1 MFPNKDTI
9 IYGSFSQNPGN
20 NGCKFFN
27 NKFKK
32 HKINAIYKSFYSDNI
47 KNSIQAAKTLNF
59 GGFAVSMPF
68 KTEILK
74 YVNPVL
80 HEDEKIGAIN
90 TVINIEGELLGYN
103 LDKIGVFKYFL
114 QQNIK
119 YVNIVGYG
127 GFGKSVEAACNLLK
141 IDYQIIQ
148 RKNWNDLE
156 NLQKGIIFNAT
167 PIEIISDKLQVID
180 ARPFTEE
187 GKKISKLIA
196 EEQFKLYI
204 DGEY

>member
-20 NGCKFFN
+20 NGCEFFN

-47 KNSIQAAKTLNF
+47 ENSIQAVKTLNF

-68 KTEILK
+68 KREILK

-80 HEDEKIGAIN
+80 KEDEQIGAIN

-103 LDKIGVFKYFL
+103 LDKIGVFKYLSKQKIDFL
-114 QQNIK
+114 H
-119 YVNIVGYG
+119 IVGNG
-127 GFGKSVEAACNLLK
+127 GFGRSVQAACDLLK
-141 IDYQIIQ
+141 IKYRVFP
-148 RKNWNDLE
+148 RKNWGDLE
-156 NLQKGIIFNAT
+156 YLKTGIIFNAT
-167 PIEIISDKLQVID
+167 PAEVISDKLQVID

-204 DGEY
+204 DGKY

>member
-9 IYGSFSQNPGN
+9 IYGSFSKNPGN
-20 NGCKFFN
+20 NGCEFFN

-47 KNSIQAAKTLNF
+47 ENSIQAVKTLNF

-68 KTEILK
+68 KREILK

-80 HEDEKIGAIN
+80 KEDEQIGAIN

-103 LDKIGVFKYFL
+103 LDKIGVFKYLSKQKIDFL
-114 QQNIK
+114 H
-119 YVNIVGYG
+119 IVGNG
-127 GFGKSVEAACNLLK
+127 GFGRSVQTACDLLK
-141 IDYQIIQ
+141 IKYRVFP
-148 RKNWNDLE
+148 RKNWGDLE
-156 NLQKGIIFNAT
+156 YLKTGIIFNAT
-167 PIEIISDKLQVID
+167 PAEVISDKLQVID

-204 DGEY
+204 DGKY

>member
-9 IYGSFSQNPGN
+9 IYGSFSKNPGN
-20 NGCKFFN
+20 NGCEFFN
-27 NKFKK
+27 NKFKT
-32 HKINAIYKSFYSDNI
+32 HGLNAIYKSFYSDNI
-47 KNSIQAAKTLNF
+47 ENSIQAAKTLNF

-68 KTEILK
+68 KREILR
-74 YVNPVL
+74 YINPVL
-80 HEDEKIGAIN
+80 KEDEQIGAIN
-90 TVINIEGELLGYN
+90 TVVNTGKELLGYN

-114 QQNIK
+114 QQNVK

-141 IDYQIIQ
+141 IEYQIIQ
-148 RKNWNDLE
+148 RKNWKDLE
-156 NLQKGIIFNAT
+156 YLKKGIIFNAT
-167 PIEIISDKLQVID
+167 PIEVISDKLQVID

-196 EEQFKLYI
+196 EEQFKLYV
-204 DGEY
+204 DGKY